1 MTNENV
7 NPESSVS
14 EKAKP
19 VFKRLKAVTIPFYGT
34 SHLKAGESIF
44 VKLTGKMKPSDYQP
58 AKKRGRSVAEENQMI
73 DVPAINLETGEEV
86 NLICSSVLNIKLTEM
101 ENAGT
106 DYVGLAF
113 EIQSNGMKGRA
124 DQEYQDLSIWIIEA

>member
-1 MTNENV
+1 
-7 NPESSVS
+7 
-14 EKAKP
+14 
-19 VFKRLKAVTIPFYGT
+19 
-34 SHLKAGESIF
+34 
-44 VKLTGKMKPSDYQP
+44 MKPSDYQP

-101 ENAGT
+101 VNAGT
-106 DYVGLAF
+106 DYVGVAF